1 VLDGVTQFMISFD
14 DGEQIWTSL
23 PAHDVRPAGRMATQH
38 STSGRDEVPLSLYK
52 DFTVFLCM
60 MMIDLNRKRV
70 CCHAMLSVSD
80 LAPYQQIS
88 LSTVPLADVHEEEGK
103 TMEVRAGER
112 EGSRVDAGMAKGSGA
127 ADGGEPSP
135 KVGKRPSVQPHR
147 YKPARRKFSHRFT
160 SKKQLKSA
168 QQHARRYLQE
178 ASEGAESRSLSTP
191 HIVAQGSPAYSSRP
205 GLIFA
210 DGHEDSPHST
220 NLGESLCNGKDEIR

>member
-1 VLDGVTQFMISFD
+1 MLDGVTQFMISFD

-60 MMIDLNRKRV
+60 MIDLNRKRV

-103 TMEVRAGER
+103 TMEVR
-112 EGSRVDAGMAKGSGA
+112 KGSGA